1 MGIVAALTAVYFC
14 LMCLYSTA
22 CTCLTGDES
31 NQKPSFSVCGCFS
44 ILLAIGSYFWG
55 WVLFLTVSNEASQ
68 VIMDNYP
75 LIWNAFCVL
84 LFNPVATVSMVLLF
98 FIYRSCCKRNDIFRN
113 KEWKY
118 QHIEGWK
125 PEKTNTQS

>member
-44 ILLAIGSYFWG
+44 ILLAMGSYFWG
-55 WVLFLTVSNEASQ
+55 WILFLTVSNEANQ

-75 LIWNAFCVL
+75 LI
-84 LFNPVATVSMVLLF
+84 
-98 FIYRSCCKRNDIFRN
+98 
-113 KEWKY
+113 
-118 QHIEGWK
+118 
-125 PEKTNTQS
+125 